1 MKFKKENFE
10 NESISDIFDYIIQV
24 SKFCVQNSMF
34 AEITNHENIKRRILR
49 DFVEIGECIKSL
61 SDEKESEYT
70 EKLKQR
76 NQELTDLVRTMSS
89 KLNKRKLNSQETMC
103 NPFTPWTNC
112 CNSVVYSDG
121 FNPQANWC
129 KSLE

>member
-1 MKFKKENFE
+1 MKFKKEDFE
-10 NESISDIFDYIIQV
+10 NESVSDIFNYILQV
-24 SKFCVQNSMF
+24 SKFCVQNRMF

-70 EKLKQR
+70 EKLRQR

-89 KLNKRKLNSQETMC
+89 KLNNQETIY
-103 NPFTPWTNC
+103 NPFAPWTNC
-112 CNSVVYSDG
+112 CASINYSDG
-121 FNPQANWC
+121 FNPQANCC

>member
-89 KLNKRKLNSQETMC
+89 KLNKRNELDFFGVE
-103 NPFTPWTNC
+103 
-112 CNSVVYSDG
+112 
-121 FNPQANWC
+121 
-129 KSLE
+129 E